1 MVLHK
6 EIKRLRKEMLMN
18 QKEFA
23 NIIGVSRVHYS
34 NIENRNC
41 YPTLDLLQ
49 KIESAT
55 GKKLIITFID
65 ES

>member
-1 MVLHK
+1 
-6 EIKRLRKEMLMN
+6 MN

-23 NIIGVSRVHYS
+23 NIIGVSRVHYN

-65 ES
+65 ESE